1 MSGSPEDES
10 DWMEAFYQFQ
20 ASQDW
25 MRDKLAA
32 LAADLVVAG
41 YSEPHIGITC
51 LAAEQMV
58 EHVGHA
64 QAIAVLETL
73 ARRFRNEAAGRRP
86 E

>member
-1 MSGSPEDES
+1 MSDKPDPGD
-10 DWMEAFYQFQ
+10 DWMTPFYQFQ

-32 LAADLVVAG
+32 LAANLVAAG
-41 YSEPHIGITC
+41 HAEPHIGITC

-58 EHVGHA
+58 EQIGHGPA
-64 QAIAVLETL
+64 LAVLETL
-73 ARRFRNEAAGRRP
+73 LRRFRNEAAGRRP